1 MRWKELLN
9 LDLGA
14 LLMRRPP
21 VPAPDG
27 KPVYWWSWFRRRA
40 GSSASPAVSLRP
52 PVSSQVPAGLQRR
65 AQDPTWRGPVYW
77 NARGWRR
84 DVILVAEHLRSLIA
98 CNAPLAP
105 GLAAGAQE
113 DMRARTSW
121 TPQRASLLARV
132 AVAIVLVLALGFNI
146 SLSDQ
151 GLDTP
156 FVGLQAVALV
166 LTMMWIVKVMI
177 TERHGRTGIFLALEH
192 RIACGSGLSEA
203 MGSLPRFFPRHLVD
217 LVEAGEATGN
227 LDSAFA
233 QFNDTMLRSLGAQRQ
248 LRAIFLYLS
257 LVFGAQVLIT
267 SFLLIK
273 VIPVFVE
280 MRQEAAADAGVA
292 FVSHP
297 LASGIA
303 PLVGGLLPGLEF
315 FVAASDQIFSA
326 APFIG
331 AILLFLVLW
340 AMLRRYRL
348 RRSWSAR
355 RFSSVLTLLPWFR
368 SLLVRHNLG
377 QIALMLQ
384 GLLRAGVPLD
394 RALAMALGSD
404 VHPAYRRWLGQL
416 RERVCQGES
425 LKEALRRTA
434 SRRLVPDSF
443 TGLVEAGERSGQLPE
458 TLAHIAELYRRD
470 TEKRLAIL
478 QAIVL
483 PAGVLVLGYLV
494 MATQVAV
501 FRVLVDLSEMINA

>member
-9 LDLGA
+9 VDLGA

-21 VPAPDG
+21 APAPAG

-40 GSSASPAVSLRP
+40 RSSEARAVSPRFSEVP
-52 PVSSQVPAGLQRR
+52 QFPAGLQRK

-113 DMRARTSW
+113 DLRARTSW

-132 AVAIVLVLALGFNI
+132 AVAIVFVLALGSNI

-156 FVGLQAVALV
+156 IVGLQAVALV
-166 LTMMWIVKVMI
+166 LIMMWIVKVLL
-177 TERHGRTGIFLALEH
+177 TERHGRTGVFLALEH

-203 MGSLPRFFPRHLVD
+203 MGSLSRFFPRHLVD
-217 LVEAGEATGN
+217 LVEAGEVTGN
-227 LDSAFA
+227 LDPAFD

-248 LRAIFLYLS
+248 LRTIFLYLS
-257 LVFGAQVLIT
+257 FVLGAQVLIS

-292 FVSHP
+292 FESHP
-297 LASGIA
+297 LVSGIA
-303 PLVGGLLPGLEF
+303 PLVGGLLPGLDF
-315 FVAASDQIFSA
+315 LVAASERIYYA

-331 AILLFLVLW
+331 AMLLFLVAW
-340 AMLRRYRL
+340 TMLRRYRL

-355 RFSSVLTLLPWFR
+355 RFSSVLTILPWFR

-404 VHPAYRRWLGQL
+404 VHPAYRRWLGQI

-434 SRRLVPDSF
+434 SRRLIPDSF

-501 FRVLVDLSEMINA
+501 FRVLVDLSEMINV